1 MNKKNLLV
9 GISAL
14 ALALVL
20 GMTGCANEDKLVK
33 DTPVEQRASIYL
45 IGGDNRI
52 EKIDDGSL
60 GITGWVA
67 RFRPYN
73 RKFFDGHIR
82 GTKTENTKDNV
93 ISKSME
99 ITAGEHKLT
108 ISAPL
113 VVGRKNFEGTFNFEP
128 GKKYMVHV
136 VPVAQYETMIR
147 PNFDV
152 NELAKDLGKF
162 MKDSLL
168 GNNVIIVAESKRD
181 QPRYPDYGTRDVW
194 VKGK

>member
-1 MNKKNLLV
+1 MNKKNLML

-20 GMTGCANEDKLVK
+20 VMTGCANEDKLVK
-33 DTPVEQRASIYL
+33 DTPVEQRASLYL

-52 EKIDDGSL
+52 EKIDGGNL

-82 GTKTENTKDNV
+82 GTKTENTPDNV

-99 ITAGEHKLT
+99 VTAGEHKLT

-113 VVGRKNFEGTFNFEP
+113 VVGRKNFEGTFNFEA
-128 GKKYMVHV
+128 GKKYMIQV
-136 VPVAQYETMIR
+136 VPVSQYETMIR
-147 PNFDV
+147 PNFDI
-152 NELAKDLGKF
+152 NELAKDFGKY

-168 GNNVIIVAESKRD
+168 GNNVIIIAESKRD
-181 QPRYPDYGTRDVW
+181 KPRYPDFTTREVW
-194 VKGK
+194 IKGN